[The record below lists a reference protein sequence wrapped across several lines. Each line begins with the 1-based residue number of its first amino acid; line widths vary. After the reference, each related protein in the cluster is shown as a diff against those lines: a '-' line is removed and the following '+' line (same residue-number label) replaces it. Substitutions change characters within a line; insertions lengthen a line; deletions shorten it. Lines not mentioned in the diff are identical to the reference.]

1 MGLFDRL
8 YAPDRPDVPRDAP
21 KKTGLALFLAILA
34 REWWELLKL
43 NIVFVLMALAIVTI
57 PAAQAAATRVAVDI
71 VEDRNSYLG
80 RDFMETFRT
89 AFWRASLGGWL
100 ILAGQAIALYAVWVY
115 VQALP
120 TAPAFAVPVVV
131 SLAGFVVL
139 SLTGFHFYPLLVQTD
154 LPLRLVL
161 KNALFLAVLN
171 AGPGLIAFAVCLALW
186 SVHVAAYPVSV
197 LMPAVMN
204 FSVGTLVATFAAQGA
219 IRRYVLR
226 PEEHP

>member
-21 KKTGLALFLAILA
+21 RKTGLALFLAILA

-43 NIVFVLMALAIVTI
+43 NIVFVLMALAVVTL

-100 ILAGQAIALYAVWVY
+100 ILAGQAIALYAVWIY
-115 VQALP
+115 LQALTSSP
-120 TAPAFAVPVVV
+120 VFAVPVVV
-131 SLAGFVVL
+131 SLAGFVM
-139 SLTGFHFYPLLVQTD
+139 LTLTSIHFYPLLVQTD

-171 AGPGLIAFAVCLALW
+171 VGPGLLALLVCLALW
-186 SVHVAAYPVSV
+186 GVHIAAYPIS
-197 LMPAVMN
+197 LFMPAMMN

-226 PEEHP
+226 LEDRP